1 MKNLRSQ
8 FQMSAEQQST
18 DGIVSHM
25 LMGFVERK
33 ISPQTIADV
42 LRAQIFESHVPSH
55 LLNTATC
62 NGILEA
68 VTHANSTEDCSDLVF
83 YLATH
88 PQFPEFLS
96 FKAASGSLRA
106 LLRYLQ
112 KNIQNDLQN
121 PIKIDKIIENLSEK
135 ILSFFHERKQ
145 VDLDDKTSLTV
156 LIKTTNPTLA
166 RLMRNSPHFQQ
177 LRFMLMSPNDYINDT
192 AIATVRPEPLEMINI
207 ILKTSD
213 DHLLRN
219 GTFYYKTNPTNK
231 GTSGRIKH
239 LNTVLDIFKS
249 NKVSEY
255 KIGFTIEWL
264 FEKALV
270 EAILH
275 EESHE
280 NYIFSIKCAAENS
293 SSQIQIMRG
302 LIRAIQKDFSFLA
315 SHPMQKMQ
323 ENKPNL
329 LEKATLLSQNIFP
342 ILVISAEKDNN
353 FVSKYIANW
362 AVEMPLQNEESRF
375 FKRFHWRWIRTL
387 AAHIWDASLRE
398 PPTWVIEGGSN
409 YCATIF
415 QTAPAL
421 WLQEYSFALLERVY
435 RETLQDNFEPATP
448 HYDYVEYLARSMRKK
463 SPFFASRTE
472 SLYALHLLSRLTRT
486 EALQYASAEAR
497 FQTQLSNAPFQQ
509 EVSSEFALWKEIIL
523 NPNIEDNL
531 GNNPVTRSLA
541 VLARLAKETSK
552 K

>member
-1 MKNLRSQ
+1 MKNLRNQ

-42 LRAQIFESHVPSH
+42 LRAQIFESHVPAH

-68 VTHANSTEDCSDLVF
+68 VTQATSTEDCCDLVF

-106 LLRYLQ
+106 LLRHLQ
-112 KNIQNDLQN
+112 KNMNYDAQNN
-121 PIKIDKIIENLSEK
+121 IKIDTLIESLSEK
-135 ILSFFHERKQ
+135 ILSFFHARKQ
-145 VDLDDKTSLTV
+145 VDLDDKATLTV
-156 LIKTTNPTLA
+156 LIKTTNPILA
-166 RLMRNSPHFQQ
+166 KLMRNSAYFQQ
-177 LRFMLMSPNDYINDT
+177 LRFMLMSPNDYIHDT
-192 AIATVRPEPLEMINI
+192 TVATVRPEPLEMINI
-207 ILKTSD
+207 ILKASD

-219 GTFYYKTNPTNK
+219 GTFYYKTNPTKN

-239 LNTVLDIFKS
+239 LNTVLELFKA
-249 NKVSEY
+249 NKTTEF
-255 KIGFTIEWL
+255 KIGFIIEWL

-280 NYIFSIKCAAENS
+280 SYVTSIKCAAENA
-293 SSQIQIMRG
+293 SSQIQIFRG

-315 SHPMQKMQ
+315 SHPMQKIQ
-323 ENKPNL
+323 ENAPNL
-329 LEKATLLSQNIFP
+329 LDQAMSLAQNIFP
-342 ILVISAEKDNN
+342 ILVTLTEKDNN
-353 FVSKYIANW
+353 YVSKYIANW

-375 FKRFHWRWIRTL
+375 FKRSQWRWIRTL
-387 AAHIWDASLRE
+387 AAHLWDASLRE
-398 PPTWVIEGGSN
+398 PPQWVVEGGSN

-415 QTAPAL
+415 QSAPAL
-421 WLQEYSFALLERVY
+421 WLQEYSFNLLEKVY
-435 RETLQDNFEPATP
+435 RETLQENFEPAKP
-448 HYDYVEYLARSMRKK
+448 HYDYVEFLARSMRKK

-497 FQTQLSNAPFQQ
+497 FQAQLANMGSQQ
-509 EVSSEFALWKEIIL
+509 EISAEFALWKEIIL
-523 NPNIEDNL
+523 NPNLENDL
-531 GNNPVTRSLA
+531 GNNPVTRALS
-541 VLARLAKETSK
+541 VLARLSRETAKK
-552 K
+552 